1 MLAGGPARGHRRPP
15 LEGLGLR
22 LPVAYPLRHSPD
34 LAGAERG
41 RQGRATFPPAD
52 ILNCDGAMTV
62 LPRRRRTAAVI
73 AALALLSLAGCAGGH
88 SSQSSDANL
97 ALVRKVMDRVQA
109 SYVEPVDNAQLVK
122 DSLKGML
129 TGLDPHS
136 DYMDESEY
144 REMLGDAH
152 GEFSGIG
159 AELTRDDSH
168 PKILSPIDDTPAAL
182 AGLKPG
188 DVILR
193 IDGVPTESMSLKDA
207 VDKLRG
213 ESGSKVR
220 MIISRVG
227 QKPFEVTLTRA
238 VIRVAS
244 VKAHLEPGH
253 VGYLRITTFMEKTQ
267 GELVDALERLTR
279 ESGGR
284 LDGVVLDLRND
295 PGGLLDTAVHV
306 AGDFL
311 DGGTVVSI
319 HGRVAGEDEVY
330 DARANG
336 DRVRGVPV
344 VVLINS
350 ASASA
355 SEIVAGALQD
365 RHRATIL
372 GTRSFGKGSVQTII
386 PLDGNGALRL
396 TTARYYTPSGRSI
409 QGEGITPDVVVLPPR
424 DQQVVDATVIHETD
438 LRGAL
443 KNTGPVRESKR
454 GGAALGNRA
463 DHAAEDVAI
472 DPAVIGTARDY
483 QLQVA
488 VKRIKEMVAR
498 SAPAGRS

>member
-1 MLAGGPARGHRRPP
+1 MNTVFSLRRLAAS
-15 LEGLGLR
+15 GL
-22 LPVAYPLRHSPD
+22 A
-34 LAGAERG
+34 
-41 RQGRATFPPAD
+41 AT
-52 ILNCDGAMTV
+52 
-62 LPRRRRTAAVI
+62 
-73 AALALLSLAGCAGGH
+73 ALLSLVACSTMQSAGSGDG
-88 SSQSSDANL
+88 DL
-97 ALVRKVMDRVQA
+97 ALIRRVMAKVEA
-109 SYVEPVDNAQLVK
+109 SYVEPVDDRQLTK
-122 DSLKGML
+122 GSLKGML
-129 TGLDPHS
+129 TALDPHS

-144 REMLGDAH
+144 QEMLSDSH

-159 AELTRDDSH
+159 AELTREDAH

-182 AGLKPG
+182 AGIKPG

-193 IDGVPTESMSLKDA
+193 IDGVPTDTMSLKEA

-213 ESGSKVR
+213 AAGSKVR
-220 MIISRVG
+220 MTILRQG
-227 QKPFEVTLTRA
+227 QKPFDVTLTRA
-238 VIRVAS
+238 LIRVAS
-244 VKAHLEPGH
+244 VKAHLEAGRI
-253 VGYLRITTFMEKTQ
+253 GYIRITTFLEKTQ
-267 GELVDALERLTR
+267 SELLDAIERLKR
-279 ESGGR
+279 EAGGR

-319 HGRVAGEDEVY
+319 HGRSAGEDETY

-336 DRVRGVPV
+336 DRLRGVPV

-386 PLDGNGALRL
+386 PLEGHGALRL

-409 QGEGITPDVVVLPPR
+409 QGQGITPDQVVLPPKE
-424 DQQVVDATVIHETD
+424 QQVVDATVVHETD

-443 KNTGPVRESKR
+443 KNTGPEGSRR
-454 GGAALGNRA
+454 GALAPAAQQEEEA
-463 DHAAEDVAI
+463 QDVAI
-472 DPAVIGTARDY
+472 DPAVIGTAKDF
-483 QLQVA
+483 QLSVA
-488 VKRIKEMVAR
+488 VKRLKEMVAR
-498 SAPAGRS
+498 GAPGGRS